1 MNKEGF
7 TAEPYRIK
15 SVEPIR
21 LIPKEE
27 REKKIK
33 EAHYNIFNLR
43 AEDIYIDLLTDS
55 GTSAMS
61 NLQWSAIMMGDE
73 SYAGARSYFNFTKAV
88 QDIMGFEYVIPT
100 HQGRPAESFLFKTL
114 IKKGDVIPFNMPFD
128 STAAHVLDKG
138 GTFVECVKEIAYQ
151 PLEEA
156 PFKGDIDL
164 EKLEK
169 VIKKEGKE
177 RIPFVMI
184 TITNNTGGG
193 QPVSMKNIREVR
205 QLTQKYGISLYI
217 DAARCAENAYFIQQ
231 REPGYKEKTI
241 AEIVKEQFSYV
252 DGCTM
257 SAKKDPLVNMGGFIG
272 LHQKD
277 LYLKILPH
285 IVLNEGF
292 VTYGGMSGRDLE
304 ALAQGLREMV
314 DDDYIANRVRQV
326 QYLGDRLYEIGIPMV
341 RPIGG
346 HAVFVDAKGFLPH
359 IPLDQY
365 PSESLAVALYIE
377 AGIRGI
383 GLGRLAFGEES
394 KMELFRLAIPR
405 RVYTDR
411 HMDVVVE
418 GFKRLMKRR
427 NEIRGVKIVYEPDI
441 LKHFLCQLE
450 LE

>member
-1 MNKEGF
+1 MNNEGF
-7 TAEPYRIK
+7 MAEPYRIK
-15 SVEPIR
+15 SVESIK
-21 LIPKEE
+21 LISREE

-33 EAHYNIFNLR
+33 EAHYNIFNLK
-43 AEDIYIDLLTDS
+43 AKDVYIDLMTDS

-61 NLQWSAIMMGDE
+61 SKQWGALMMGDE
-73 SYAGARSYFNFTKAV
+73 SYAGARSWFNFTKAV
-88 QDIMGFEYVIPT
+88 QDTMGFEYVVPT
-100 HQGRPAESFLFKTL
+100 HQGRPAENFLFRTL
-114 IKKGDVIPFNMPFD
+114 MKKGDIIPFNMPFD
-128 STAAHVLDKG
+128 STGAHVLDKG
-138 GTFVECVKEIAYQ
+138 GTFVECVKDIAYQ

-169 VIKKEGKE
+169 VIKKEGKD

-205 QLTQKYGISLYI
+205 KLTQKYGISLYI

-231 REPGYKEKTI
+231 REPGYKEKTV
-241 AEIVKEQFSYV
+241 AEITKEQFSYV

-285 IVLNEGF
+285 IILNEGF

-314 DDDYIANRVRQV
+314 DDAYIANRVQQV

-341 RPIGG
+341 RPVGG
-346 HAVFVDAKGFLPH
+346 HAVFVDKRIFTT
-359 IPLDQY
+359 Y
-365 PSESLAVALYIE
+365 S
-377 AGIRGI
+377 
-383 GLGRLAFGEES
+383 
-394 KMELFRLAIPR
+394 FRTIS
-405 RVYTDR
+405 
-411 HMDVVVE
+411 
-418 GFKRLMKRR
+418 F
-427 NEIRGVKIVYEPDI
+427 
-441 LKHFLCQLE
+441 
-450 LE
+450 

>member
-1 MNKEGF
+1 MNNEGF
-7 TAEPYRIK
+7 MAEPYRIK
-15 SVEPIR
+15 SVESIK
-21 LIPKEE
+21 LISREE

-33 EAHYNIFNLR
+33 EAHYNIFNLK
-43 AEDIYIDLLTDS
+43 AKDVYIDLMTDS

-61 NLQWSAIMMGDE
+61 SKQWGALMMGDE
-73 SYAGARSYFNFTKAV
+73 SYAGARSWFNFTKAV
-88 QDIMGFEYVIPT
+88 QDTMGFEYVVPT
-100 HQGRPAESFLFKTL
+100 HQGRPAENFLFRTL
-114 IKKGDVIPFNMPFD
+114 MKKGDIIPFNMPFD
-128 STAAHVLDKG
+128 STGAHVLDKG
-138 GTFVECVKEIAYQ
+138 GTFVECVKDIAYQ

-169 VIKKEGKE
+169 VIKKEGKD

-205 QLTQKYGISLYI
+205 KLTQKYGISLYI

-231 REPGYKEKTI
+231 REPGYKEKTV
-241 AEIVKEQFSYV
+241 AEITKEQFSYV

-285 IVLNEGF
+285 IILNEGF

-314 DDDYIANRVRQV
+314 DDAYIANRVQQV

-341 RPIGG
+341 RPVGG

-359 IPLDQY
+359 IPLEQY

-377 AGIRGI
+377 AGVRGI
-383 GLGRLAFGEES
+383 GLGKLAFGEES
-394 KMELFRLAIPR
+394 QMELFRLAIPR
-405 RVYTDR
+405 RVYTYR

-418 GFKRLMKRR
+418 GFKKII
-427 NEIRGVKIVYEPDI
+427 EQKDKARGIKIISAPEV
-441 LKHFLCQLE
+441 LKHFLCQLD
-450 LE
+450 LT